1 MLFDEWIQKP
11 EKESVDIDKSVLT
24 GKAKM
29 MMDKID
35 SIIEDAKND
44 DYETAVK
51 RIDSFKER
59 WNIDIEIDCQLL
71 GFIHLSCNFIQ
82 IHILSFISV
91 EL

>member
-1 MLFDEWIQKP
+1 VLFDEWIQKP

-35 SIIEDAKND
+35 GIIEDAKND

-51 RIDSFKER
+51 E
-59 WNIDIEIDCQLL
+59 L
-71 GFIHLSCNFIQ
+71 IHLKKN
-82 IHILSFISV
+82 
-91 EL
+91 